1 MARGRA
7 ALGEVL
13 ANRDF
18 RILWSGVVTSQI
30 GDWLHLTALGWYV
43 LELGGNAAS
52 VANIMAAGLLPQLL
66 LTLIGGV
73 AADRWPKRQVLLA
86 IGATQLVVSAAF
98 AGLVIT
104 SSLNVTGLTV
114 FAFLLGCLAA
124 LWQPVYLSYI
134 PELVPSDR
142 LDTAMGLSL
151 SALHTARTVGP
162 ALAGVLIGLIGTQ
175 PIFLLNAASF
185 LAPVLVLLRLTRD
198 GEPPERRASPLKH
211 VRQGFAGLCEDP
223 VLLGLWLSAVALS
236 LLALPFLA
244 LVPVYAQD
252 VFLRGPG
259 ALGLLMSAIGV
270 GQLVGAAII
279 SLGFVE
285 SVNRSGLFQ
294 LTGYLLMGVLLTLFA
309 RAPSVAFAAAL
320 LFGFNLLHGLLSP
333 RVNAIVQRRMGARDR
348 GTGQALFL
356 LVFGLVPLGQVAL
369 GALAVRAGVVPA
381 TTAFGVVFTLVIAL
395 LIAVAGPLRRYNV
408 PDAERPAAA
417 SAGLSAPEAPANDD

>member
-18 RILWSGVVTSQI
+18 RRLWSGVVTSQI

-151 SALHTARTVGP
+151 SALYTARTVGP

-369 GALAVRAGVVPA
+369 GALAVRVGVVPA

>member
-18 RILWSGVVTSQI
+18 RRLWSGVVTSQI

-43 LELGGNAAS
+43 LELGGDAAS

-73 AADRWPKRQVLLA
+73 AADRWPKRHVLLA
-86 IGATQLVVSAAF
+86 IGAAQLVASAAF
-98 AGLVIT
+98 AGLVIAG
-104 SSLNVTGLTV
+104 SLDVTGLTV

-134 PELVPSDR
+134 PELVPSNR
-142 LDTAMGLSL
+142 LETAMGLSL
-151 SALHTARTVGP
+151 SALYTARTVGP
-162 ALAGVLIGLIGTQ
+162 ALAGVLIVLIGTQ

-185 LAPVLVLLRLTRD
+185 LAPVYVLLRMTRD
-198 GEPPERRASPLKH
+198 GKPPERRDSPLRH
-211 VRQGFAGLCEDP
+211 LRQGFIGLREDP
-223 VLLGLWLSAVALS
+223 VLLGLWLSAAALS

-252 VFLRGPG
+252 VLLRGAG

-270 GQLVGAAII
+270 GQLVGAALI

-285 SVNRSGLFQ
+285 SVKRSGLFQ
-294 LTGYLLMGVLLTLFA
+294 LTGYLLMGMLLTLFA
-309 RAPSVAFAAAL
+309 RAPKVASAAAL
-320 LFGFNLLHGLLSP
+320 LFGFNLVHGLLSP

-356 LVFGLVPLGQVAL
+356 LVFGLVPVGQVTL
-369 GALAVRAGVVPA
+369 GALAVRIGVVPA

-395 LIAVAGPLRRYNV
+395 LIAVAGPLRRY
-408 PDAERPAAA
+408 
-417 SAGLSAPEAPANDD
+417 EAPRSQQ

>member
-151 SALHTARTVGP
+151 SALYTARTVGP

-348 GTGQALFL
+348 GTGPALFL
-356 LVFGLVPLGQVAL
+356 L
-369 GALAVRAGVVPA
+369 
-381 TTAFGVVFTLVIAL
+381 AFGVVPLGLVETGGL
-395 LIAVAGPLRRYNV
+395 AGWGGVGRR
-408 PDAERPAAA
+408 
-417 SAGLSAPEAPANDD
+417 